1 MLVCEQPGWS
11 MDRLGRSLG
20 RHSDGWEVEIAN
32 GRQGALDAL
41 ADQPADVLICAEELT
56 ATDATALLSEVRDR
70 YPTTIRMIL
79 VAAGDSP
86 RSGGASILAH
96 RLLSRTSAVEQMGQS
111 IERSCQLRSVVGE
124 AAAYRSTLATT
135 TLPSSPGVY
144 MELNRILCEPG
155 WSPNQIAA
163 VIERDVAVTAKVLA
177 LANSAVFS
185 LTREITSVR
194 DAFVYLGVDTV
205 RSLALTAESFDK
217 FAPSAAAG
225 FSIDAFQDHS
235 TLVAQ
240 ITAAILPGGRAQQQ
254 AVTAGLLHDIGKLL
268 LISDSPDRW
277 RDLSEQARSRHVAL
291 HEVEAQTAGVTH
303 AALGAYLLSVWDLPD
318 AIIDAVA
325 HHHDPGSVPGLAFD
339 AVAAV
344 HIADALAHELQS
356 AGDDQPPAVRLDD
369 ALLDELGLRPRLE
382 LWRHQAAQPITGR
395 RHPGSAGSSGR
406 HAIPS
411 ARLPNHRSSSDGGL
425 PIGHRLS
432 ADTERQERVPTYP
445 VRFERDFVQ
454 RRSRL
459 TSFFRRLLAVPHDVF
474 ATRRQRRSR

>member
-459 TSFFRRLLAVPHDVF
+459 TTFFRGLLAVPHSVF